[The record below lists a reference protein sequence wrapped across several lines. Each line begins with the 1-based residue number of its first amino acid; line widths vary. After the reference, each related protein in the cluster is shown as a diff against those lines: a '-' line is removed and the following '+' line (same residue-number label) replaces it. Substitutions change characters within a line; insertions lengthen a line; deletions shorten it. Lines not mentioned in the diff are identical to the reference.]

1 MNESS
6 VTPKEKSCDRRC
18 DSCQQRKTCSDS
30 TAINIAS
37 RMSRIKHKIP
47 VGSGKGGTGKSTI
60 AANLAVTLK
69 RRGYRVGLLDAD
81 ITGPDIPRLLGI
93 EDIRL
98 HSGP

>member
-1 MNESS
+1 
-6 VTPKEKSCDRRC
+6 
-18 DSCQQRKTCSDS
+18 
-30 TAINIAS
+30 
-37 RMSRIKHKIP
+37 MSRIKHKIP